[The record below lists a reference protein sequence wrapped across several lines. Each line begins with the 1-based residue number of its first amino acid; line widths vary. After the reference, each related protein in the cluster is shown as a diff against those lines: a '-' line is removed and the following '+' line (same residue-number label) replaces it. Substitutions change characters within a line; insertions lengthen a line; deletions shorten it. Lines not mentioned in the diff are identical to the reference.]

1 MVVIGLTPQV
11 NTDAEL
17 TALTPLNDD
26 IVYHNGDNSVYM
38 YYSNHIVGEFI
49 PDNGVGVWKKE
60 DLVAFTLS
68 DYKNYRYKE
77 IDERTSSLIS
87 NGFVYNSK
95 RFSLSQNAQ
104 INILGLDGSRND
116 PALSYPIEYS
126 TIDDLDSYSVVDSVD
141 LHTMYLAAL
150 GTKKY
155 YVDSGTI
162 LKDSVRIAVNEQ
174 DVQLIIDNR

>member
-60 DLVAFTLS
+60 DLVAFTLL

-77 IDERTSSLIS
+77 IDERTGLLIS
-87 NGFVYNSK
+87 AGFTYQGKV
-95 RFSLSQNAQ
+95 FSLSQNAQ
-104 INILGLDGSRND
+104 INILGLDNTRD
-116 PALSYPIEYS
+116 DAALTYPIAYS
-126 TIDDLDSYSVVDSVD
+126 TIDDSDSYSVIDSVD
-141 LHTMYLAAL
+141 LHTMYLTAL
-150 GTKKY
+150 GTKKS
-155 YVDSGTI
+155 YVDNGTV